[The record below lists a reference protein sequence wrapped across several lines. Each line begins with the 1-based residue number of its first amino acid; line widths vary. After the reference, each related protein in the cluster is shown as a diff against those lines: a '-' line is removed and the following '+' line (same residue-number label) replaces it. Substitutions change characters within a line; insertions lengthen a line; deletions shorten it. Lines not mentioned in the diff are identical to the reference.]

1 MNPPLL
7 LLVDDEMGVRESL
20 KMVFGKTFR
29 LLEAD
34 CVDAALPKV
43 SEALPDVVLLD
54 VMMPKTDGIEVL
66 QHIKRI
72 HPGCEVIIL
81 TGVNSQQLAEKAM
94 SIGAF
99 DFVGKPFDVID
110 LRQKVARALEKVASR
125 SQTATPQEY
134 TPAGYDPRTIV
145 EKKLLNAGDSY
156 LSRWLRPA

>member
-20 KMVFGKTFR
+20 KMVFGKAFR

-43 SEALPDVVLLD
+43 IEALPDVVLLD

-94 SIGAF
+94 SFGAF

-125 SQTATPQEY
+125 SQTATPQE
-134 TPAGYDPRTIV
+134 
-145 EKKLLNAGDSY
+145 
-156 LSRWLRPA
+156 